1 MENFN
6 YEDGLN
12 RINEIIEL
20 LESDEI
26 PLNESYNLFLE
37 AKTLIKKCEDY
48 IDDCEKNFE
57 ILIEDDS
64 IDSEEDVEF

>member
-6 YEDGLN
+6 YEDGIK

-26 PLNESYNLFLE
+26 ALNESYNLFLE

-57 ILIEDDS
+57 ILIEDDC

>member
-6 YEDGLN
+6 YEDGIK

>member
-6 YEDGLN
+6 YEDGIK

-20 LESDEI
+20 LESDDI

-48 IDDCEKNFE
+48 IDECEKNFE
-57 ILIEDDS
+57 ILIEEDNFEP
-64 IDSEEDVEF
+64 EEDLEF

>member
-6 YEDGLN
+6 YEDGIK

-26 PLNESYNLFLE
+26 ALNESYNLFLE

-64 IDSEEDVEF
+64 IDSGEDVEF

>member
-6 YEDGLN
+6 YEAGIK

-26 PLNESYNLFLE
+26 ALNESYNLFLE
-37 AKTLIKKCEDY
+37 AKNLIKKCENY
-48 IDDCEKNFE
+48 IDECEKNFE
-57 ILIEDDS
+57 ILIEEDNYESEDD
-64 IDSEEDVEF
+64 IEF

>member
-20 LESDEI
+20 LESDDI

-64 IDSEEDVEF
+64 IDSGEDVEF

>member
-26 PLNESYNLFLE
+26 ALNESYNLFLE

>member
-6 YEDGLN
+6 YEDGIN

-26 PLNESYNLFLE
+26 ALNESYNLFLE
-37 AKTLIKKCEDY
+37 AKTLIKKCETY
-48 IDDCEKNFE
+48 IDDCEKKFE
-57 ILIEDDS
+57 ILIEDDNF
-64 IDSEEDVEF
+64 EEEADIEF

>member
-20 LESDEI
+20 LESDDI

-64 IDSEEDVEF
+64 IDLEEDVEF

>member
-6 YEDGLN
+6 YEDGLK

-37 AKTLIKKCEDY
+37 AKTLIKKCEEY

>member
-6 YEDGLN
+6 YEDGIK

-26 PLNESYNLFLE
+26 ALNESYNLFLE

-64 IDSEEDVEF
+64 IDSGEDVEV

>member
-20 LESDEI
+20 LESDDI

>member
-6 YEDGLN
+6 YEDGIK

-26 PLNESYNLFLE
+26 ALNESYNLFLE

>member
-20 LESDEI
+20 LESDDI

-64 IDSEEDVEF
+64 IDSEEDLEF